1 LRREDTVTTNEADR
15 TGERAPE
22 DDGFP
27 PDESAVDESEA
38 DETDV
43 DDESQL
49 SAEPEPSPS
58 EGPEMAPARAAE
70 DDTVVE
76 GDPLDTEPPTA
87 EPSAAEPPTTA
98 RSAGAPSTAA
108 AERPAG
114 ESEPEAALG
123 GPDTAATDLASS
135 RDKPL
140 LADATGYQDRW
151 YEIQTGFVDEPGR
164 AVQSAGELLTE
175 VMDDLT
181 RRLTSELEAVDAR
194 QGAGDEVS
202 TEDLRMAFQRYRL
215 FFDRLLT
222 A

>member
-15 TGERAPE
+15 TGERTP
-22 DDGFP
+22 DDDVFP
-27 PDESAVDESEA
+27 SDEPTTDEARTDEARTDERTTDETDVDDFTPDESRVDESRADESGT

-43 DDESQL
+43 DDESEL
-49 SAEPEPSPS
+49 SAE
-58 EGPEMAPARAAE
+58 G
-70 DDTVVE
+70 DTVVE
-76 GDPLDTEPPTA
+76 GEPPPA
-87 EPSAAEPPTTA
+87 EPSAPDD
-98 RSAGAPSTAA
+98 RRA
-108 AERPAG
+108 AE
-114 ESEPEAALG
+114 SQPEAALG
-123 GPDTAATDLASS
+123 GTDAAATDLAPGADES
-135 RDKPL
+135 L

-151 YEIQTGFVDEPGR
+151 YEIQTGFVDEPSR

-181 RRLTSELEAVDAR
+181 RRLTTELEALDGR

-202 TEDLRMAFQRYRL
+202 TEDLRMAFQRFRS